1 MTKNIDTDLITVEN
15 LEKANENSIEKCD
28 QKLTCYTGGRRK
40 RIFSLTVQVGIS
52 LVRRY
57 FSINLND
64 YAKISIILQNDN

>member
-28 QKLTCYTGGRRK
+28 QKLTCYSGGRRK

-52 LVRRY
+52 LVR
-57 FSINLND
+57 I
-64 YAKISIILQNDN
+64 